1 MLKIEDNVYSKLNN
15 KIINDLLAPRN
26 MRLFDRIDQ
35 KLDSNNQLGSDNYA
49 DLFCLGLENLKDI
62 QELELKNNNLDDL
75 RAPRIISQIPKS
87 LLKLDLSNNLIGK
100 DGLL

>member
-1 MLKIEDNVYSKLNN
+1 
-15 KIINDLLAPRN
+15 
-26 MRLFDRIDQ
+26 
-35 KLDSNNQLGSDNYA
+35 LGSDNYA